1 MFYNFIWKLIFLR
14 MKKLKINQKQI
25 SASGIMDFGGWG
37 FATLS
42 NVLVNSAV
50 GLTTNALNIS
60 NSLKHNT
67 TNIEQNIYTSPLIT
81 RYNFF

>member
-1 MFYNFIWKLIFLR
+1 
-14 MKKLKINQKQI
+14 MKKLGINQKQI
-25 SASGIMDFGGWG
+25 QGSGIMDFGGWG

-42 NVLVNSAV
+42 NALVNSAV

-60 NSLKHNT
+60 NSLKHSSSGG
-67 TNIEQNIYTSPLIT
+67 QYIYANPLTT